1 MNPQRITAPPI
12 HTGVP
17 YIAGSMPIHR
27 NITINGDGSPCTGVP
42 QWDASPCIGVPQHMG
57 MHTSTQ
63 TYPSA
68 PPPYTGVPCYLEMH
82 HHIPEYHN
90 EWRWIAMYWETPMGC
105 IPMGY
110 PEIWACIPAPE
121 YPKDASP
128 LSRVHDLVQTTP
140 TQTLAIHVQT

>member
-17 YIAGSMPIHR
+17 YIWGCMPIYR
-27 NITINGDGSPCTGVP
+27 NTTINGDGSPCTGVP
-42 QWDASPCIGVPQHMG
+42 QWDASPCIGVPQHIG

-68 PPPYTGVPCYLEMH
+68 HPHTLGYPVIWRCITIYRSTTMNGDGSPCTGKPQWDASPWGTQKCGHASPHRNIPRMH
-82 HHIPEYHN
+82 H
-90 EWRWIAMYWETPMGC
+90 
-105 IPMGY
+105 
-110 PEIWACIPAPE
+110 
-121 YPKDASP
+121 P